1 MERDPA
7 HDLPRLEKYEL
18 LEEIGHGGMATVY
31 RGRDRRL
38 GREVA
43 VKVIHRHLRDNAEV
57 ATRFI
62 AEARAAA
69 SLKHRG
75 IVEVYDVS
83 GEEDREKYLVAEL
96 VRGVTLR
103 RLLAE
108 HRDMPAE
115 IGAAIVLEV
124 CDAIQHAHES
134 GIVHRDVK
142 PENVLV
148 ELPCHRVGAKDA
160 PGSGGRNTPPA
171 PLADEESTSDDGPVS
186 TDRGTPDRG
195 SGAPPPPSPGATSRN
210 DPGVVVKITDFG
222 IAKVLDAQGVT
233 STGQV
238 LGSPAH
244 MAPEQ
249 IEGGEI
255 DVRTDVFAIGV
266 LLYEALVGHLPFEG
280 KNPAQVLRRVLEGE
294 YAPVDVERPEVGTR
308 WARIVH
314 AALALAPADRTATP
328 AALAEQIRDEL
339 RAVGIKD
346 PHADLVLYFEDPE
359 GHRER
364 HHARLVQRLM
374 ARGERARKKG
384 DAPGAAADFNRAL
397 ALAPQDAEVQRRV
410 LELSRGR
417 GRRALLRRAIAIV
430 GGSVVL
436 GVAAFGV
443 ARVVKKER
451 PITPP
456 APVATAAPT
465 AEPVDEEEVVGDD
478 EDDAEAIP
486 DEELPRLP
494 ARPRPDGSVRPL
506 VRVKMRP
513 PDAVPRAVRFSGA
526 PAGARVVV
534 GTAPYVWNSVVMLK
548 PGPVAVHVSSAPGDN
563 CCEETRQTVQV
574 PAAEK
579 GEEDEPVWLPLAVTY
594 RDARV
599 SLSGAPSDGRLVCG
613 VLGFTLAPGA
623 TASVKMTQL
632 VASETCTAISS
643 SGSATK
649 TVSLT
654 AGRSQVVLWP

>member
-1 MERDPA
+1 LSAAPSADRATDA

-83 GEEDREKYLVAEL
+83 AEDDREKYLVAEL

-103 RLLAE
+103 RLLSQ

-148 ELPCHRVGAKDA
+148 ELPCHRDEGASSPGALAADA
-160 PGSGGRNTPPA
+160 PPGLRSVS
-171 PLADEESTSDDGPVS
+171 DEESTDG
-186 TDRGTPDRG
+186 DGARA
-195 SGAPPPPSPGATSRN
+195 APPAASSRR
-210 DPGVVVKITDFG
+210 DGGVIVKITDFG

-308 WARIVH
+308 WANVVRG
-314 AALALAPADRTATP
+314 ALALTP
-328 AALAEQIRDEL
+328 AERTPSPAVLAEQIRDEL
-339 RAVGIKD
+339 RAVGIRD
-346 PHADLVLYFEDPE
+346 PHAEIAAYFDDPE
-359 GHRER
+359 PYRDRHR
-364 HHARLVQRLM
+364 ARLVQRLLT
-374 ARGERARKKG
+374 RGEKARKKG
-384 DAPGAAADFNRAL
+384 DVPGAAADLNRAL
-397 ALAPQDAEVQRRV
+397 ALAPQDPDIQRRV

-417 GRRALLRRAIAIV
+417 GRRAAARKVALIGA
-430 GGSVVL
+430 GSLVL
-436 GVAAFGV
+436 GVAAFAL
-443 ARVVKKER
+443 ARLAR
-451 PITPP
+451 TDTPLPAPP
-456 APVATAAPT
+456 ADAAPATT
-465 AEPVDEEEVVGDD
+465 APPAEPDEPVDDGATAGDEPLEDGPEVDD
-478 EDDAEAIP
+478 R
-486 DEELPRLP
+486 PRLP
-494 ARPRPDGSVRPL
+494 ARPRTRPPRPPL
-506 VRVKMRP
+506 RVKIKP
-513 PDAVPRAVRFSGA
+513 IDAPRAVRFSGA

-534 GTAPYVWNSVVMLK
+534 AGVPYVWNSVVDLA
-548 PGPVAVHVSSAPGDN
+548 PGPVSVQVSSAPGDN
-563 CCEETRQTVQV
+563 CCEETRQTVRV
-574 PAAEK
+574 PPAPK
-579 GEEDEPVWLPLAVTY
+579 GEEDVPVLIPLAVTY

-599 SLSGAPSDGRLVCG
+599 TLSGAPSDGRLVCG
-613 VLGFTLAPGA
+613 GLGFTLAAGG

-632 VASETCTAISS
+632 VVSETCSAIAS

-654 AGRSQVVLWP
+654 AGRSHVVPWP